1 MDGCNARGR
10 GVLTGGLLAL
20 ALSLG
25 LPSLLGPLPD
35 PAAAR
40 AQTAAPA
47 RSVKVAA
54 GDTLESI
61 AARYGV
67 SLEELLRLN
76 RQVKPEALQIG
87 QLIRLPPSSRSVQ
100 IAAGDTLDTIA
111 ARNGTTA
118 AALQQA
124 NPGVKPTQLKVGSW
138 LRLPAGTT
146 AKPAAKP
153 AAAKPAAAKPAAAK
167 PTPAKPVATAA
178 KPTTPLQ
185 PPAPKPAVVPPAPEL
200 PPAPAASP
208 AVLTP
213 PPAGQARWRYFGNT
227 LVDWGGWKL
236 HPGGLRVTL
245 VQPAAADVGPVRAAA
260 TAVAVEC
267 ASLRQTWRIAGA
279 WEPWASPEPRSV
291 GQQIVLDLCANVR
304 DPAATPV
311 PPPTPPAP

>member
-1 MDGCNARGR
+1 MTWRGDGVEGCNASGP
-10 GVLTGGLLAL
+10 GVASGGLLAL
-20 ALSLG
+20 VLALG

-40 AQTAAPA
+40 AQAAAPA
-47 RSVKVAA
+47 RTVKVAA

-61 AARYGV
+61 ASRFGV

-87 QLIRLPPSSRSVQ
+87 QVIRLPSSSRSVQ
-100 IAAGDTLDTIA
+100 VAAGDTLDAIA

-138 LRLPAGTT
+138 LRLPAGGTARPAAKTT
-146 AKPAAKP
+146 AAKPASGKPVAAKL
-153 AAAKPAAAKPAAAK
+153 AAAKPATA
-167 PTPAKPVATAA
+167 TPP
-178 KPTTPLQ
+178 Q
-185 PPAPKPAVVPPAPEL
+185 PPAPKPAVVPPAPL
-200 PPAPAASP
+200 LPAP
-208 AVLTP
+208 LNP
-213 PPAGQARWRYFGNT
+213 PPAAVGQARWRYFGNT

-245 VQPAAADVGPVRAAA
+245 VQPAAVDVGPVRASA

-267 ASLRQTWRIAGA
+267 GSLRQTWRIAGA
-279 WEPWASPEPRSV
+279 WEPWATPEPRSV

-304 DPAATPV
+304 DPAAMPA